1 MALFSYI
8 GNMKPIDPRTLGIS
22 GTVHQTIFNTCRH
35 VPQKIAFARNDGSGA
50 SLKYDE
56 IEKLASRIAG
66 GLKNIGLRKGDR
78 AGIISHNCPE
88 WGISYLA
95 ALAAGGTVVPFD
107 SSWKEGE
114 IARAVEV
121 SGVKFIICS
130 HKWNAAIERIIELK
144 NPDIK
149 IITIDSPSVLN
160 FKSLAESEPFVSSE
174 VLPEDPAVIIYTS
187 GTSGDPKGVILT
199 HRNITSDLEG
209 IVQALEFY
217 PDDTFLSILPLH
229 HTFES
234 TCGFLT
240 PLLFGLKIVYS
251 RSLKSRD
258 LLEDIRNQN
267 ITCMIGVPLLF
278 EKIYNSI
285 SRQIDDLPLHKKIS
299 FWVLY
304 RLSQLGWF
312 MGIKAGGF
320 LFKSMRK
327 AAGMGSLRMMVSGA
341 APLPAQIAKW
351 FNLIGFDFLEGYG
364 LSECA
369 PVVAVNRVHDIKFG
383 SVGPPLPNIKME
395 IDNPSP
401 EGIGEIKVKGPNN
414 TSGYLNNP
422 QASAELLK
430 HGWLCTGDMGKIEK
444 GCLYITGRKKNVI
457 VSAAGKN
464 IYPEEIEA
472 ALHLSPFILE
482 SVVLGKKKENK
493 MGEEVHAI
501 IVPDMEQMKRHFD
514 CDIVSPEPE
523 MIRRVIEQEVN
534 TINSSLAD
542 YKRLIRFEIRF
553 NEFEKTTSR
562 KIRRT
567 LYR

>member
-1 MALFSYI
+1 
-8 GNMKPIDPRTLGIS
+8 MKHIDPRTLEIS
-22 GTVHQTIFNTCRH
+22 STVHQTIFNTCKH
-35 VPQKIAFARNDGSGA
+35 VPRKIAFVRNDGSGA
-50 SLKYDE
+50 DLNYDE
-56 IEKLASRIAG
+56 VEMLAERIAG

-78 AGIISHNCPE
+78 VGIISHNCPE

-95 ALAAGGTVVPFD
+95 ILAAGGTAVPFD

-114 IARAVEV
+114 IARAIEV
-121 SGVKFIICS
+121 SGVNFIICS
-130 HKWNAAIERIIELK
+130 DKWNTAIKRIVGLK
-144 NPDIK
+144 FPNIK
-149 IITIDSPSVLN
+149 IIIIDSPSVLS
-160 FKSLAESEPFVSSE
+160 FKSLAESKPFVSTE
-174 VLPEDPAVIIYTS
+174 VSPEDPAVIIYTS

-240 PLLFGLKIVYS
+240 PLLLGLKIVYS

-258 LLEDIRNQN
+258 LLDDIRNQN

-285 SRQIDDLPLHKKIS
+285 SRQIDNLPLHKRIFFGIFYK
-299 FWVLY
+299 
-304 RLSQLGWF
+304 LSQFGWF
-312 MGIKAGGF
+312 MGIKAGRF

-327 AAGMGSLRMMVSGA
+327 AAGMTSLRMMVSGA

-369 PVVAVNRVHDIKFG
+369 PVVAVNRVRDIRFG
-383 SVGPPLPNIKME
+383 SVGPPLPNIKMK

-422 QASAELLK
+422 QATAELLK
-430 HGWLCTGDMGKIEK
+430 DGWLYTGDMGKMEK

-501 IVPDMEQMKRHFD
+501 IVPD
-514 CDIVSPEPE
+514 
-523 MIRRVIEQEVN
+523 IEQIKRLLKNDVDCPDQKAVRFLIEHEVDAVN
-534 TINSSLAD
+534 NSLAD
-542 YKRLIRFEIRF
+542 YKKLLRFEIRF
-553 NEFEKTTSR
+553 NEFEKTTSQ
-562 KIRRT
+562 KIRRA
-567 LYR
+567 LYH